1 MKDNEHDIG
10 VSERV
15 AREELAPIEAQ
26 PGMQMFLTDITL
38 SLRKSLTFFYFPLSL
53 HLPSS

>member
-10 VSERV
+10 VSECV

-26 PGMQMFLTDITL
+26 PGTQMVLTDITL
-38 SLRKSLTFFYFPLSL
+38 SLRKT
-53 HLPSS
+53 